1 MSRFEKC
8 DDDAIGG
15 VGDVAAA
22 AVVVAAVVVV
32 GATSFPCSHRP
43 SGERCK
49 LQG

>member
-8 DDDAIGG
+8 DDDAIG
-15 VGDVAAA
+15 DVDV

-32 GATSFPCSHRP
+32 VATSFPCSHRP